1 MLSIYLLTPPL
12 PEIPEKAGG
21 GAVGGSVAQVRRNGL
36 ESMQELGD
44 EETKRRR
51 DYSKSL
57 RCENRNFK
65 CEGRKERKIWTD
77 RDSEMN

>member
-21 GAVGGSVAQVRRNGL
+21 GAVGGSVARVRRNGFRK
-36 ESMQELGD
+36 QELGD

-51 DYSKSL
+51 D
-57 RCENRNFK
+57 
-65 CEGRKERKIWTD
+65 
-77 RDSEMN
+77 

>member
-21 GAVGGSVAQVRRNGL
+21 GAVGGSAARVRRNGFRK
-36 ESMQELGD
+36 QELGD
-44 EETKRRR
+44 EETKRTR

-57 RCENRNFK
+57 RRENRNFR

-77 RDSEMN
+77 GDSEMN